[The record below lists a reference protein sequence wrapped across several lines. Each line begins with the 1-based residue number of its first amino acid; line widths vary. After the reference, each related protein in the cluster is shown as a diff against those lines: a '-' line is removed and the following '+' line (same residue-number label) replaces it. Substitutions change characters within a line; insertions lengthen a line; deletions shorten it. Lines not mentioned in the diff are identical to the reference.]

1 MKKYLKTLTIALSL
15 SFLSIPSFAED
26 KMPEKKMDSM
36 KMEECKMDHKH
47 DEKCKM
53 DPKKMEE
60 CKMDHKHDEKCKMD
74 PKKMEECKKDHKHD
88 EKCKMDPKKMEE
100 CKMHKEKGF
109 ETTIFGLPLN
119 EGPIDRTMR
128 VTVGLGLLGAG
139 IYGLSTKAISPEIS
153 WSMVGVS
160 AVPLATGAS
169 GYCPIYQL
177 FGLKYTF

>member
-1 MKKYLKTLTIALSL
+1 MNKYLKTLSIALSL
-15 SFLSIPSFAED
+15 SFLTIPSFAED

-36 KMEECKMDHKH
+36 KMEK
-47 DEKCKM
+47 
-53 DPKKMEE
+53 
-60 CKMDHKHDEKCKMD
+60 
-74 PKKMEECKKDHKHD
+74 CKKDHKHD
-88 EKCKMDPKKMEE
+88 EKCEIDPKKMEE

-177 FGLKYTF
+177 FGLRYSF

>member
-36 KMEECKMDHKH
+36 KIEECKM
-47 DEKCKM
+47 
-53 DPKKMEE
+53 
-60 CKMDHKHDEKCKMD
+60 
-74 PKKMEECKKDHKHD
+74 DHKHD